1 VKVAVCIPW
10 RETPERVRAYR
21 WAVERWRRITGWPV
35 VSEDSP
41 TSYWSKAVAGNR
53 TVDRALVQHAPDVL
67 FVVDADLVLLDP
79 QSIAERALRDGW
91 AVGHDRLL
99 RLSESASDRLLASA
113 PDVEVREE
121 HFGRDRA
128 GRKEVKRTVPAL
140 LGDTA
145 LAITPDAWEYVGGFD
160 ERFKEWGG
168 QQVSVGH
175 AARVLLGEIEQPN
188 IAAYHFWHGPITYKS
203 RSDHPYYKANASLA
217 RRYSSTRTVEGMLR
231 LVSEEGRRG

>member
-1 VKVAVCIPW
+1 MNVAVCIPW
-10 RETPERVRAYR
+10 RETPERSRAYL
-21 WAVERWRRITGWPV
+21 WVVERWRRITGWPV

-53 TVDRALVQHAPDVL
+53 TVDRALVEHAPDVL
-67 FVVDADLVLLDP
+67 FVVDADLVLLNP
-79 QSIAERALRDGW
+79 QSVAERALRDGW

-121 HFGRDRA
+121 DFGRDRA

-145 LAITPDAWEYVGGFD
+145 LAITPNAWEHIGGVRRTLQRVGRSAG
-160 ERFKEWGG
+160 
-168 QQVSVGH
+168 
-175 AARVLLGEIEQPN
+175 LGR
-188 IAAYHFWHGPITYKS
+188 S
-203 RSDHPYYKANASLA
+203 RGSGASRGDRATEPSRLPLLA
-217 RRYSSTRTVEGMLR
+217 RSYHLQEQVRSPLLQGE
-231 LVSEEGRRG
+231 